1 LRTREQ
7 TGFSLIEALVSVLV
21 LSIGLVSLAQLQARL
36 WSAAGDRHSTGLA
49 YRVAVSELD
58 RSLYSF
64 SMAPASSASSASE
77 FAGPSARFKAV
88 TTTGADPVAPALR
101 TLVEWGDRSG
111 SRSIHLHT
119 GASPATAADLRW
131 LLPMTGPAAHP

>member
-1 LRTREQ
+1 MRARKQ

-49 YRVAVSELD
+49 YRLAVSELD

-64 SMAPASSASSASE
+64 STTPASNTSSASE
-77 FAGPSARFKAV
+77 LAGPSALFKAI
-88 TTTGADPVAPALR
+88 TATGADPVAPAVR
-101 TLVEWGDRSG
+101 TLVEWDDRSG

-119 GASPATAADLRW
+119 GASRASAADLRW
-131 LLPMTGPAAHP
+131 LLPTGPAVHP

>member
-1 LRTREQ
+1 MKARQQ

-49 YRVAVSELD
+49 YQLAVSELD
-58 RSLYSF
+58 RSLYSL
-64 SMAPASSASSASE
+64 STASVSGASSTRE
-77 FAGPSARFKAV
+77 FAGPSARFRA
-88 TTTGADPVAPALR
+88 TTTTTADPVAPSSG
-101 TLVEWGDRSG
+101 TLVEWDDRSG

-119 GASPATAADLRW
+119 GASPAPAADLRW
-131 LLPMTGPAAHP
+131 LLPTAGPAVHP